1 MKTIGFTSEWDV
13 NNPTQRSGVPHHI
26 YNALVQNGY
35 HVKVCFISKKKRS
48 LFSKLIS
55 KTKNILYNQWFNQV
69 LGHYY
74 FEYTPSYFKLLHQ
87 AISSFIKS
95 EKIDVLLAINSF
107 SFTYSPNFK
116 PTIVWIDNSFFTFYE
131 HTSMPRVATDN
142 FKRICD
148 NEKQALQHTST
159 IICASNWLK
168 NQLIARYNIPEHKIA
183 VIPRGANLSA
193 NFSAKELN
201 KAIEERLT
209 RNIKLVFI
217 GRNWHLKG
225 GNIAL
230 AVCEQLRKKGYN
242 IELVVFGRAKG
253 CPINLNDIPWVTFRK
268 KFDLSNETDLKVVK
282 EELSLARFLVVPS
295 RADGFGIVF
304 AEAATFGLPS
314 VALDIMGVEN
324 AVIND
329 VTGKRFE
336 EKNAVDKMTL
346 YLAKYF
352 DNEELYRHLCLQC
365 YEYAI
370 ANFDWKKN
378 VKKVI
383 DLCHD

>member
-1 MKTIGFTSEWDV
+1 MKTIGFISEWDV

-26 YNALVQNGY
+26 YKALVQNGY
-35 HVKVCFISKKKRS
+35 EVKVCFVSKKKRS

-74 FEYTPSYFKLLHQ
+74 FEYSASYFKLLYQ
-87 AISSFIKS
+87 TISSFIKT

-116 PTIVWIDNSFFTFYE
+116 PTIVWIDNSFFTFFE
-131 HTSMPRVATDN
+131 HNPMPRVNANN
-142 FKRICD
+142 FKRICK
-148 NEKQALQHTST
+148 NEKQALHHTST

-168 NQLIARYNIPEHKIA
+168 SQLIARYNIPEHKIA
-183 VIPRGANLSA
+183 VVPRGANLTA
-193 NFSAKELN
+193 NFSALDMN
-201 KAIEERLT
+201 KVLTNRLA
-209 RNIKLVFI
+209 NKIKLVFI
-217 GRNWHLKG
+217 GRKWDLKG
-225 GNIAL
+225 GDIAF
-230 AVCEQLRKKGYN
+230 AVCEQLREKGYD
-242 IELVVFGRAKG
+242 IELVVFGKATG
-253 CPINLNDIPWVTFRK
+253 CPINLNDVAWVTFRE
-268 KFDLSNETDLKVVK
+268 KFDLSNEVDLKVVK

-336 EKNAVDKMTL
+336 EKDTIDKMTH
-346 YLAKYF
+346 YLVKYF

-378 VKKVI
+378 VKKII
-383 DLCHD
+383 DLCQD